1 MNKKILII
9 TKNIFTSYD
18 YERFKIEKL
27 SLKYDIYCI
36 DCSNLFF
43 KFINKK
49 EKNIKNYYKVKNILE
64 YISLLNRIK
73 PDLILDQL
81 GFSFTYKTIFLRLYA
96 NLKSRCLFY
105 FTGPKKR
112 IPTFSNFKNG
122 FLYSLK
128 HPLKF
133 LFC

>member
-64 YISLLNRIK
+64 YISLLNRLNQI
-73 PDLILDQL
+73 
-81 GFSFTYKTIFLRLYA
+81 
-96 NLKSRCLFY
+96 
-105 FTGPKKR
+105 
-112 IPTFSNFKNG
+112 
-122 FLYSLK
+122 
-128 HPLKF
+128 
-133 LFC
+133 

>member
-43 KFINKK
+43 KFIK
-49 EKNIKNYYKVKNILE
+49 
-64 YISLLNRIK
+64 
-73 PDLILDQL
+73 
-81 GFSFTYKTIFLRLYA
+81 
-96 NLKSRCLFY
+96 
-105 FTGPKKR
+105 
-112 IPTFSNFKNG
+112 
-122 FLYSLK
+122 
-128 HPLKF
+128 
-133 LFC
+133 